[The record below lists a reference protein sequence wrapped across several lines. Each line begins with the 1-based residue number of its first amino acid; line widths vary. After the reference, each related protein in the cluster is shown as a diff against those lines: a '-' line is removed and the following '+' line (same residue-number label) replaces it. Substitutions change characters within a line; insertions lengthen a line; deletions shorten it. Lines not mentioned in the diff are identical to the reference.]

1 MARNLSEAMALDA
14 PPPFVTH
21 GEMDQ
26 KFERLERLILAM
38 VKPPA
43 THMAT
48 TITKEH
54 IQEMNATMTSTL
66 TSTIEGVNLTIEGI
80 CREVNKIKQ
89 SNSVWMDDQ
98 MEHIKELLEANK
110 ASVNK
115 FVQEGLGTIKKEIA
129 DNVANLT
136 AETLQEAQS
145 QLNGI
150 LANTVEYQEEI
161 KENDAK

>member
-1 MARNLSEAMALDA
+1 
-14 PPPFVTH
+14 
-21 GEMDQ
+21 
-26 KFERLERLILAM
+26 
-38 VKPPA
+38 
-43 THMAT
+43 
-48 TITKEH
+48 
-54 IQEMNATMTSTL
+54 
-66 TSTIEGVNLTIEGI
+66 
-80 CREVNKIKQ
+80 
-89 SNSVWMDDQ
+89 MDDQ
-98 MEHIKELLEANK
+98 MERIKELLEANK

-161 KENDAK
+161 KENEAK